1 MSEQAAVKNWF
12 ERNPKKTIF
21 CLLLVGICALAFV
34 TEKILVLR
42 LHGHGY
48 NPGTR
53 RYIRL
58 KEMDPHFCEVLR
70 PSANDFKILEGVIDK
85 DYLLRSDENGFI
97 LPTKIHDHPDLRLV
111 FLGGS
116 TTECMKVGED
126 LRFPYLAGRLLEKKL
141 HLQVNSYNG
150 GKAGNNS
157 LHSIN
162 ALLNKVVPLKPDI
175 VVMMHN
181 INDLTILLYDKTY
194 WTNNAYRA
202 TLISRPT
209 NFGTVRNDLGESFHI
224 LRDMAIPN
232 LARALKQLPYLVGL
246 GRQPDEFSYIRGKTL
261 KVDAPFLVREF
272 SMNLQTFID
281 LCRVRH
287 IEPVL
292 MTMANRLK
300 EQPDQFIIERTRK
313 VSALGIPYA
322 EYKKTFDLFNQTIRD
337 LGAANGVLV
346 IDLARAI
353 PQEKAYMYD
362 VVHLNETGSQLAAA
376 VISQG
381 LEPLVLKLKKEGRQ
395 PNPAGEAS
403 LKSAGPSGERAG
415 APQAQ

>member
-1 MSEQAAVKNWF
+1 MSERRALKNWF
-12 ERNPKKTIF
+12 ERNPKKTIV
-21 CLLLVGICALAFV
+21 CLLLVVICALAFV
-34 TEKILVLR
+34 TEKVLVLR

-58 KEMDPHFCEVLR
+58 KEIDPHFCEVLR
-70 PSANDFKILEGVIDK
+70 PTAINLRNLEGVIDK

-97 LPTKIHDHPDLRLV
+97 MPSKIHSHPDLSVV

-126 LRFPYLAGRLLEKKL
+126 LRFPYLAGRLLENKL
-141 HLQVNSYNG
+141 HLKVNSYNG
-150 GKAGNNS
+150 GKAGNDS

-181 INDLTILLYDKTY
+181 VNDLTTLLYDKTY
-194 WTNNAYRA
+194 WTDNTYRG

-209 NFGTVRNDLGESFHI
+209 NFSTAMKDLGESFRI
-224 LRDMAIPN
+224 LRDITIPN
-232 LARALKQLPYLVGL
+232 LARALKQLPHLVNV
-246 GRQPDEFSYIRGKTL
+246 GRQPDEFSYIRGKTI

-272 SMNLQTFID
+272 TMNLQTFID

-300 EQPDQFIIERTRK
+300 EHPDQFIIDRLKK
-313 VSALGIPYA
+313 VSALGISYA

-346 IDLARAI
+346 IDLARAV
-353 PQEKAYMYD
+353 PQEKAYIYD

-376 VISQG
+376 LISKG
-381 LEPLVLKLKKEGRQ
+381 LEPLVLKLKKAGR
-395 PNPAGEAS
+395 PNLAKDAS
-403 LKSAGPSGERAG
+403 SKSMGERAP
-415 APQAQ
+415 APQIQ